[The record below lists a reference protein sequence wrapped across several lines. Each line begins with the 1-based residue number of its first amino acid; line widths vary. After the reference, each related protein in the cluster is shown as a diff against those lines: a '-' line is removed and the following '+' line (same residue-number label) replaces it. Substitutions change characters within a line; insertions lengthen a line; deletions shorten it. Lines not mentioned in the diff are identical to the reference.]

1 MRREES
7 RTRNRAALI
16 STARELFLRDGYQA
30 TSIARIAAESG
41 FTTGAVYSNFDGKAQ
56 LALVVLQEIQAERL
70 AELAAVIDS
79 ADPVQGLAD
88 WTSAAM
94 ASGWPRLELEF
105 ALDVRGDAALVRAEA
120 DRRRAL
126 VDTLTEAVERRG
138 LRGPIPVRTLV
149 DAAVNL
155 AIGLATRRVIDPTVT
170 ADSLIELTRAAM
182 GLLSEEGGGA
192 VQGTAPPP
200 EGG

>member
-7 RTRNRAALI
+7 RTRNRAALVA
-16 STARELFLRDGYQA
+16 TARELFLRDGYQA
-30 TSIARIAAESG
+30 TSIAKIAAESG

-56 LALVVLQEIQAERL
+56 LALVVLQQIQRERL
-70 AELAAVIDS
+70 AELTAAFDS

-88 WTSAAM
+88 WTTAAM

-105 ALDVRGDAALVRAEA
+105 ALDVRGDTTLVRAEA

-126 VDTLTEAVERRG
+126 VDSLTETVERRFG
-138 LRGPIPVRTLV
+138 TWGPVPVRTLV

-170 ADSLIELTRAAM
+170 ADSLIDLARAAA
-182 GLLSEEGGGA
+182 GLLEGGRA

-200 EGG
+200 LRG